1 MLRAKKPDGLLTVLG
16 GNFRTAPSSPK
27 SAGVGGIRPGAQLA
41 PHRCRRLPRRRQ
53 RPAPPPGR
61 AAPLPAGSPGLPA
74 AAAARRGV
82 GGIAPPRLTQ
92 ATPEPPVGIVEGSS
106 GEGKHL
112 SKCTKGRRRR
122 GALYLCERAELRN
135 SLRIPPPPTLFSFGS
150 RAAGVGHPHHP
161 RQGRGG
167 WGWGRALLGGGGRGS
182 GGRRGAPDGP
192 RAAPGRRRCSPA
204 SPGGEDAAGGQGRV
218 GQGRA
223 GQARA
228 GLRRAGL
235 RSAHRPSGGGDSQGP
250 SFGLAGT
257 RLELLGQAETVRCE
271 T

>member
-1 MLRAKKPDGLLTVLG
+1 MSGAEEDRRRLYARRAALVYFFIFLNCMLRAKKPDGLLTVLG

-135 SLRIPPPPTLFSFGS
+135 SLRIPPPQRFFLLEAALRVSDTPTTPA
-150 RAAGVGHPHHP
+150 R
-161 RQGRGG
+161 
-167 WGWGRALLGGGGRGS
+167 GGGG
-182 GGRRGAPDGP
+182 GGGGE
-192 RAAPGRRRCSPA
+192 RCSA
-204 SPGGEDAAGGQGRV
+204 GADEEAADAAGRQTGPGPPPGAAGAARPPPAEKTRPA
-218 GQGRA
+218 GRA
-223 GQARA
+223 G
-228 GLRRAGL
+228 
-235 RSAHRPSGGGDSQGP
+235 
-250 SFGLAGT
+250 
-257 RLELLGQAETVRCE
+257 
-271 T
+271 

>member
-41 PHRCRRLPRRRQ
+41 PHRRRRLPRRRQ

-135 SLRIPPPPTLFSFGS
+135 SLRIPPPQRFFLLEAALRVSDTPTTPA
-150 RAAGVGHPHHP
+150 R
-161 RQGRGG
+161 
-167 WGWGRALLGGGGRGS
+167 GGGG
-182 GGRRGAPDGP
+182 GGGGE
-192 RAAPGRRRCSPA
+192 RCSA
-204 SPGGEDAAGGQGRV
+204 GADEEAADAAGRQTGPGPPPGAAGAARPPPAEKTRPA
-218 GQGRA
+218 GRA
-223 GQARA
+223 G
-228 GLRRAGL
+228 
-235 RSAHRPSGGGDSQGP
+235 
-250 SFGLAGT
+250 
-257 RLELLGQAETVRCE
+257 
-271 T
+271 

>member
-106 GEGKHL
+106 REGKHL

-135 SLRIPPPPTLFSFGS
+135 SLRIPPSPNAFFFWKPRCGCRTPPPPPPG
-150 RAAGVGHPHHP
+150 A
-161 RQGRGG
+161 
-167 WGWGRALLGGGGRGS
+167 GGGG
-182 GGRRGAPDGP
+182 GGGE
-192 RAAPGRRRCSPA
+192 RCSA
-204 SPGGEDAAGGQGRV
+204 GADEEAADAAGRQTGPGPPPGAAGAARPPPAEKTRPAGRA